1 MNMKT
6 LLFTVLT
13 LISFNTEVEASIL
26 CHTPRMNKIFEVK
39 DTKVTFFNE
48 LDSKANRELASVH
61 SRNKKTENG
70 FTKFVDFENQKHT
83 IHISDMNN
91 FSDVNDY
98 IIIKA
103 RTGHEVTYPITCE
116 KR

>member
-1 MNMKT
+1 MKT
-6 LLFTVLT
+6 LLITILAI
-13 LISFNTEVEASIL
+13 ISFNTEASIL
-26 CHTPRMNKIFEVK
+26 CHTPRMNKVFEVNDK
-39 DTKVTFFNE
+39 KVVFFNE
-48 LDSKANRELASVH
+48 FDTKAKRELASTP
-61 SRNKKTENG
+61 SR
-70 FTKFVDFENQKHT
+70 TKSSEKGITKYVDFENQKHT
-83 IHISDMNN
+83 IHINDMEN

>member
-1 MNMKT
+1 MKA
-6 LLFTVLT
+6 LFITFLA
-13 LISFNTEVEASIL
+13 IFSFNTEASIL
-26 CHTPRMNKIFEVK
+26 CHTPRMNKVFEVSDK
-39 DTKVTFFNE
+39 KVTFFNE
-48 LDSKANRELASVH
+48 FDVKAKRELASAA
-61 SRNKKTENG
+61 SRSKSSDKGITQY
-70 FTKFVDFENQKHT
+70 VDFENQKHT
-83 IHISDMNN
+83 IHISDTQN